1 MKTAVKRSNKSRR
14 ERRKESRPSEL
25 LAAALELFVARG
37 FAATRL
43 DDVAA
48 RAGVSKGTL
57 YLYFT
62 GKNDLFKAVVRG
74 GILPAIVK
82 AEALSGNSPAAR
94 VSCCVR
100 SCLECGA
107 MSAAPCFPGFLS

>member
-1 MKTAVKRSNKSRR
+1 MKAANKRGNKSRR

-25 LAAALELFVARG
+25 LAAALELFVERG

-62 GKNDLFKAVVRG
+62 GKDDLFKAVVRG
-74 GILPAIVK
+74 GILPAIAK
-82 AEALSGNSPAAR
+82 QKDWSGNSPAAPANC
-94 VSCCVR
+94 SAR
-100 SCLECGA
+100 SCRECGA
-107 MSAAPCFPGFLS
+107 TSAAPCFPVFQN